1 MSTLAATS
9 HTSTP
14 ASGADL
20 LRLGLGLDAAATVA
34 FAPPLAFASGWLS
47 EPLGLPALLLL
58 GAGAFLLPWAAFLIW
73 AARQR
78 VPSCRMV
85 WTVLVVNTLWVIDT
99 AVLWASGWVQPTL
112 WGEAF
117 LAVNVVGV
125 SAFTVLQYLGLRRMG
140 R

>member
-9 HTSTP
+9 HTSTA
-14 ASGADL
+14 ASGAGL
-20 LRLGLGLDAAATVA
+20 LRVGLGLDAAATVA
-34 FAPPLAFASGWLS
+34 FALPLALASGWLS
-47 EPLGLPALLLL
+47 GLFGLPAVLLL

-73 AARQR
+73 AVRQR
-78 VPSCRMV
+78 VPSIGTV
-85 WTVLVVNTLWVIDT
+85 WIALVVNALWVIGT
-99 AVLWASGWVQPTL
+99 AALWASGWVQPTL

>member
-9 HTSTP
+9 PTSTP
-14 ASGADL
+14 ASGTGL

-34 FAPPLAFASGWLS
+34 FALPLAFASGELS
-47 EPLGLPALLLL
+47 GLFGLPALLLL

-73 AARQR
+73 ATRQR
-78 VPSCRMV
+78 VPSRRTV
-85 WTVLVVNTLWVIDT
+85 WTVLIVNTLWVIDT
-99 AVLWASGWVQPTL
+99 ALLWASGWVQPTL

-140 R
+140 H

>member
-9 HTSTP
+9 PTSTP
-14 ASGADL
+14 ASGTGL

-78 VPSCRMV
+78 VPSRRTV

-99 AVLWASGWVQPTL
+99 AVLWGSGWVQPTL

-125 SAFTVLQYLGLRRMG
+125 SAFTVLQSLGLRRMG

>member
-9 HTSTP
+9 PTSTP
-14 ASGADL
+14 ASGTGL

-78 VPSCRMV
+78 VPSRRTV

-125 SAFTVLQYLGLRRMG
+125 SAFTVLQSLGLRRMG